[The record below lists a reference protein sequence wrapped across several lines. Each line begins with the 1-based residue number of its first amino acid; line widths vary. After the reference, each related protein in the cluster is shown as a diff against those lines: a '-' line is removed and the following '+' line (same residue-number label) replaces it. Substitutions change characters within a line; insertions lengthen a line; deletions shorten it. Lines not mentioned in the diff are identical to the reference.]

1 LPSSDAD
8 VCTNY
13 GRLVKEQPRF
23 TNHDYKPVKMSLH
36 WYLLHVFF
44 GVIGES
50 VNCFVLKEDDPKL
63 AKHCLILALILTLI
77 RFYSWDSNDIGYDA
91 YDMTVQNFGGVL
103 HSVAFNDFTFFN

>member
-1 LPSSDAD
+1 
-8 VCTNY
+8 
-13 GRLVKEQPRF
+13 
-23 TNHDYKPVKMSLH
+23 MSLH

-91 YDMTVQNFGGVL
+91 YDMTVQNFK
-103 HSVAFNDFTFFN
+103 AFFIPSPSTILPSSINCLYCFRT